1 MEPTGS
7 ILHVCE
13 RAPYESG
20 SYNHLVYRLI
30 ELLPEFDQYFV
41 CGDEVGSEHKQRFP
55 RLLGYR
61 RPFPASMEWLVL
73 RGPGALRRLAVNGIE
88 SVRGAQHYFAVRQAL
103 RTLKPAL
110 VICHDAVKIA
120 LNLRRMAPAGTRLV
134 LSQRGFKYELPQR
147 VLERLYSLAAIDTV
161 CHLTG
166 ESYEATRR
174 AVHKYE
180 PRAVV
185 LKNGL
190 ADTAFQ
196 PRDEAEARAAKARH
210 GFSAADKVVLFLSRL
225 APKKGAHVVL
235 QSFAEVR
242 AAEPAAK
249 LWIVG
254 GGPEFYLDELQRLAR
269 NAGLQDCV
277 RFHGAVPRQDVP
289 GAFACADVF
298 VFPTLCAEGA
308 PGALIQALARGVPV
322 VSSDFIG
329 MDSEIRPCCD
339 VVIQAPNDSREWAR
353 GVVQCLKTGGSNG
366 SAGKA
371 AIIQDYGQQAWLER
385 TRRFFA
391 EELALAGNGHIS
403 STSTA

>member
-1 MEPTGS
+1 MESSGS

-41 CGDEVGSEHKQRFP
+41 CGDEVSAEHRRQYP
-55 RLLGYR
+55 RLLGYQ
-61 RPFPASMEWLVL
+61 RPSPASAEWLAL
-73 RGPGALRRLAVNGIE
+73 RGPGAVRRLMVNGIE
-88 SVRGAQHYFAVRQAL
+88 SVRGAQHYFAVKQAL
-103 RTLKPAL
+103 RTLRPAL

-120 LNLRRMAPAGTRLV
+120 LNLRRLAPAGTRLV
-134 LSQRGFKYELPQR
+134 LSQRGFRYELPQR
-147 VLERLYSLAAIDTV
+147 ALERLYSLASIDTV

-190 ADTAFQ
+190 ADAAYQ
-196 PRDEAEARAAKARH
+196 PRDAAEAHAARERH
-210 GFSAADKVVLFLSRL
+210 GFSASDKVVLFLSRL
-225 APKKGAHVVL
+225 VPKKGAHIVL
-235 QSFAEVR
+235 QSFAQVR

-254 GGPEFYLDELQRLAR
+254 GGPEFYHDELQRLAR
-269 NAGLQDCV
+269 NAGLRDCV
-277 RFHGAVPRQDVP
+277 RFHGAMPRQDVP

-322 VSSDFIG
+322 ISSDFIG

-339 VVIQAPNDSREWAR
+339 AVIPAPNDSREWAR
-353 GVVQCLKTGGSNG
+353 GILECLKTAGSNG
-366 SAGKA
+366 SAAKA
-371 AIIQDYGQQAWLER
+371 AIIQDYGQQAWLAR
-385 TRRFFA
+385 MRSFFA
-391 EELALAGNGHIS
+391 EELALAGNGHIA